1 MRAQLY
7 TVPVLSCVLRS
18 PPPGAEPRP
27 SLDFSAVALTSQ
39 WRLHLPCADFRRLPL
54 CGLVML
60 NALPEQAVPHAKLE
74 YVRCSRAK
82 CPAVF
87 LSSDRR
93 KEMMSLSCPHFAI
106 SIRKRSKRQSAMA
119 GAAYQSGEKLFS
131 EYDCKTKNYRY
142 KAPEVVCTEILLPSN
157 APREYQDR
165 QTLWNAAEGIEKQWN
180 SQLSRG
186 IIMALPNEIPQE
198 QYAELVRGYCMEQF
212 VAKGMCVDFAVHDKD
227 DGNPHA
233 HIMLTMRS
241 MDDQGHWNPKAHKVY
256 DLDENGERIVLPSGE
271 YKSHKENVVDW
282 NNQGNAEIWR
292 TAWAAAVNRCYER
305 NNSPVRID
313 LRSFERQGI
322 DQVPTVH
329 LGPAVSHMENKGIQT
344 EIGNYNRE
352 IRAHNATVKSIK
364 NLIVSLEAWFVG
376 VKEKLSALFA
386 KEEKSPSLASILNTY
401 GSLRRQDRADWS
413 NSGKQKGAVLD
424 LKFTAKAISAMSAL
438 GIYTIDDFGNLIDEL
453 KPYLDQITANE
464 KQIRKLNFTIEHISN
479 IQKYRPIYDQS
490 KKGFDKTK
498 AKYAEAHKTELALFG
513 KAVRY
518 LKANNLN
525 ASDAD
530 AFRKQRDELK
540 AKNAEIRSKLFSMNL
555 DTELIRQVRHC
566 VDTVLNYAGEAPAE
580 EKKSIR
586 DRLREPVPGTAVAHK
601 GKSKNQERE

>member
-256 DLDENGERIVLPSGE
+256 DLDENGERIELDLPKPSGRAAQILKERTETARKLTANKYFKYDEEDVPSFNIREILLDAPRSRLTEIAKE
-271 YKSHKENVVDW
+271 YKIKGHTKMTQWGLAAAIAKLPNI
-282 NNQGNAEIWR
+282 AEI
-292 TAWAAAVNRCYER
+292 VM
-305 NNSPVRID
+305 D
-313 LRSFERQGI
+313 
-322 DQVPTVH
+322 
-329 LGPAVSHMENKGIQT
+329 
-344 EIGNYNRE
+344 
-352 IRAHNATVKSIK
+352 
-364 NLIVSLEAWFVG
+364 LIVRHRHYEIA
-376 VKEKLSALFA
+376 
-386 KEEKSPSLASILNTY
+386 EEDIKYLQ
-401 GSLRRQDRADWS
+401 SLR
-413 NSGKQKGAVLD
+413 
-424 LKFTAKAISAMSAL
+424 F
-438 GIYTIDDFGNLIDEL
+438 
-453 KPYLDQITANE
+453 
-464 KQIRKLNFTIEHISN
+464 
-479 IQKYRPIYDQS
+479 QS
-490 KKGFDKTK
+490 RG
-498 AKYAEAHKTELALFG
+498 
-513 KAVRY
+513 
-518 LKANNLN
+518 
-525 ASDAD
+525 
-530 AFRKQRDELK
+530 
-540 AKNAEIRSKLFSMNL
+540 
-555 DTELIRQVRHC
+555 
-566 VDTVLNYAGEAPAE
+566 
-580 EKKSIR
+580 
-586 DRLREPVPGTAVAHK
+586 
-601 GKSKNQERE
+601 

>member
-1 MRAQLY
+1 
-7 TVPVLSCVLRS
+7 
-18 PPPGAEPRP
+18 
-27 SLDFSAVALTSQ
+27 
-39 WRLHLPCADFRRLPL
+39 
-54 CGLVML
+54 
-60 NALPEQAVPHAKLE
+60 
-74 YVRCSRAK
+74 
-82 CPAVF
+82 
-87 LSSDRR
+87 
-93 KEMMSLSCPHFAI
+93 MSLSCPHFSI
-106 SIRKRSKRQSAMA
+106 SIRQRSKRQSAVA

-131 EYDCKTKNYRY
+131 EYDGKMKNYRY
-142 KAPEVVCTEILLPSN
+142 KAPEVVYSEILLPPN
-157 APREYQDR
+157 APPEYQGR

-198 QYAELVRGYCMEQF
+198 QYAGLVRDYCMEQF
-212 VAKGMCVDFAVHDKD
+212 VAKGMCVDFAIHDKH

-241 MDDQGHWNPKAHKVY
+241 MDEQGRWNPKAHKVY
-256 DLDENGERIVLPSGE
+256 DLDEKGERIVLLSGE

-292 TAWAAAVNRCYER
+292 AAWAAAVNRCYER

-322 DQVPTVH
+322 EQVPTVH
-329 LGPAVSHMENKGIQT
+329 LGPAVSHMEDKGIQT

-352 IRAHNATVKSIK
+352 IKAHNATVKSIK
-364 NLIVSLEAWFVG
+364 RLIVSLEAWFIG
-376 VKEKLSALFA
+376 VKEKLAALLA
-386 KEEKSPSLASILNTY
+386 KEEKSPTLMSILNTY
-401 GSLRRQDRADWS
+401 GSIRKQERSGWS

-424 LKFTAKAISAMSAL
+424 VKFAAKAFSAMNAL
-438 GIYTIDDFGNLIDEL
+438 GICTLDDFGHLIDEL
-453 KPYLDQITANE
+453 RPLLDEITANE
-464 KQIRKLNFTIEHISN
+464 KQIRKLNFTVEHIGN
-479 IQKYRPIYDQS
+479 IQRYKPIYDQS

-518 LKANNLN
+518 LKANKRG
-525 ASDAD
+525 ASDLD
-530 AFRKQRDELK
+530 AYRDQRDELK
-540 AKNAEIRSKLFSMNL
+540 NRNAEIRSKLLSLNL
-555 DTELIRQVRHC
+555 DAELILEIQQR
-566 VDTVLNYAGEAPAE
+566 VDTVLNYAGEAPAD

-586 DRLREPVPGTAVAHK
+586 DSLREPVPESATSRA